1 MFIRKSYKV
10 FWPAKI
16 YKKDGVFFLPRPW
29 FFNEFSKLVNIKLFC
44 NIVPHNGKENT
55 YMEQLDS
62 RIEVIDFFKETSFLH
77 FISNYFLYKK
87 KINKFINNKDYFFIF
102 YPFRKTSVLLA
113 YLLRK
118 TKLVVWVKS
127 DYVDQL
133 TVHGN
138 NIRRIFMSLI
148 KPFVAFIY
156 NNFSKFIF
164 KNNLIFYTGNITIDR
179 KNHINQYEIISSPLF
194 IKSKD
199 LIKNEI
205 THQICFV
212 GNESNQK
219 GLSVLLK
226 ALTKSELKD
235 KLTLN
240 IIGLDK
246 IERKKNINLIK
257 GLKVNFHGK
266 LYKREEFYKTLA
278 QNDILIMSSF
288 AEKQGK
294 VQLEAMSVGVV
305 PICSDSG
312 GTYMT
317 VKNFYNG
324 LLFRSGNHKDLRKNI
339 ELLYS
344 SREFYENLKENG
356 LEFIKGLSLEKQVK
370 QMITIINNFYEGK

>member
-1 MFIRKSYKV
+1 MFIRKNYNI
-10 FWPAKI
+10 FWPEKI
-16 YKKDGVFFLPRPW
+16 YKKDDKYFTSRPW
-29 FFNEFSKLVNIKLFC
+29 FFNKFSKIANIKFFC
-44 NIVPHNGKENT
+44 KIVIHKESVH
-55 YMEQLDS
+55 MEQLDS
-62 RIEVIDFFKETSFLH
+62 NIEVIDFFKETSFLH

-194 IKSKD
+194 IKSED

-226 ALTKSELKD
+226 ALKESKLKD

-246 IERKKNINLIK
+246 TERKKNINLIK
-257 GLKVNFHGK
+257 GLKVNFHGRI
-266 LYKREEFYKTLA
+266 YKREELYKTLA
-278 QNDILIMSSF
+278 QNDILTMPSF

-324 LLFRSGNHKDLRKNI
+324 LLFRPGNHKDLRKNI